1 MNNLK
6 RKIKNL
12 INKIKRRN
20 IIKSYKKQLNNKDFT
35 LISSN
40 CNGSFIMHD
49 LGVKFNSPTIN
60 LFILPKDFNKFIKN
74 LDEYLNYELLE
85 VRDDN
90 IKYPI
95 GKLNDIYIYFK
106 HYNNFNEAKEK
117 WDIRKKR
124 INKNNLFI
132 LSTDRDGCS
141 YRDIEE
147 FDNLPYKNK
156 VIFTHKYYPHIKSAY
171 YIKGFEKDK
180 EVGILSC
187 FEGMTGRRY
196 LDQFDYISWFNN
208 YES

>member
-1 MNNLK
+1 MNNVK

-85 VRDDN
+85 DRDDN

-95 GKLNDIYIYFK
+95 GKLNDIY
-106 HYNNFNEAKEK
+106 
-117 WDIRKKR
+117 
-124 INKNNLFI
+124 LF
-132 LSTDRDGCS
+132 
-141 YRDIEE
+141 
-147 FDNLPYKNK
+147 
-156 VIFTHKYYPHIKSAY
+156 
-171 YIKGFEKDK
+171 
-180 EVGILSC
+180 
-187 FEGMTGRRY
+187 
-196 LDQFDYISWFNN
+196 
-208 YES
+208 